1 LGGNPKNKGGT
12 MGNGEFKAQ
21 GGISAILEG
30 FDFDAKC
37 DVVGFD
43 FAYLAKRQD
52 AITKTNAGARWS
64 GEISELIQKAKPGDA
79 YFFDDVKCKCP
90 GDAAA
95 RNLGGLAFKI
105 R

>member
-1 LGGNPKNKGGT
+1 

-21 GGISAILEG
+21 GGVSAILEG

-37 DVVGFD
+37 DIVGFEVT
-43 FAYLAKRQD
+43 YLPKRQD
-52 AITKTNAGARWS
+52 AITAQNSGARWNS
-64 GEISELIQKAKPGDA
+64 QVQDYINKAKPGDA

-90 GDAAA
+90 GDPAA
-95 RNLGGLAFKI
+95 RNIGQIAYKI